1 MKHFVFKLRSRIISN
16 MSHQFALA
24 TALAAPHAL
33 RTVLVC
39 DVVESVRW
47 MQADE
52 AGAVHQ
58 WQAFVELVKQQVIP
72 RFGGRMVKSLGD
84 GLMLEFADTAIAP
97 SIAIH
102 QTIPAHAPRAA
113 LNAAFAMQAI
123 AAKLCVEG
131 NFCLRMGLHHT
142 HVTVGDDD
150 IYGVGVNL
158 CARVAS
164 LAGPG
169 EVMITAEMRDQ
180 LTDQLDADLQDM
192 GECFLKHIDA
202 PVRVYRAGPAGQHP
216 ILIPQRDYAAPLQA
230 IVAVIPF
237 AARSLAQD
245 NQLAVGEIIADGVI
259 GQLSRTRDLK
269 VISRLSTSVFR
280 NRINTGG
287 MNGVADIES
296 HLGANYVL
304 SGSYIALDKTLIV
317 TAELSETKNNQI
329 VWMDRLQG
337 DIGDLLQLQ
346 SELCHSIANA
356 THKAILDTEVQ
367 AAVTRPLPTLE
378 SYSLLLGGISMM
390 FRSSKDDFYKS
401 QSLLTGL
408 MERHQNNEMVPALLA
423 HWHVLQSVQGW
434 ISKETD
440 ASFKLARQL
449 SNKALSLDS
458 KSSFAQT
465 MNGLVEC
472 YLMNNLD
479 AALEYYKNA
488 IELNPNESLAWLNK
502 GVLHAFK
509 GEGDIA
515 VHDTLKACA
524 LSPMAPNFHHYLSLT
539 ASAHLTATEYEKC
552 IDFAKRSLIGNATH
566 ISTHRCLT
574 IAQVMSG
581 QILEAQ
587 ESAKRLMKLDPNLS
601 VSKYIARI
609 PGSQF
614 ETAKKFAEA
623 LRIAGVPA

>member
-1 MKHFVFKLRSRIISN
+1 
-16 MSHQFALA
+16 MSYQLALA
-24 TALAAPHAL
+24 TASVAHSSL

-52 AGAVHQ
+52 AGAVQQ
-58 WQAFVELVKQQVIP
+58 WQTFVEAVKSRVIP
-72 RFGGRMVKSLGD
+72 AFGGRMVKSLGD
-84 GLMLEFADTAIAP
+84 GLMLEFVDAAIAP
-97 SIAIH
+97 SIAISP
-102 QTIPAHAPRAA
+102 TVPPHAPRAA
-113 LNAAFAMQAI
+113 LGAAFAMQAI
-123 AAKLCVEG
+123 ATKLCVDG
-131 NFCLRMGLHHT
+131 NFSLRMGLHHT
-142 HVTVGDDD
+142 SVTVGDDD
-150 IYGVGVNL
+150 IYGIGVNL
-158 CARVAS
+158 CARVAG

-216 ILIPQRDYAAPLQA
+216 ILIPQRDYTAPLQA

-287 MNGVADIES
+287 LNGVADIES

-317 TAELSETKNNQI
+317 TAELSETKTNQV

-356 THKAILDTEVQ
+356 THRAILETEVQ
-367 AAVTRPLPTLE
+367 AALTKPLPTLE
-378 SYSLLLGGISMM
+378 SYSILLAGVSMM
-390 FRSSKDDFYKS
+390 FRSSKEDFYKS
-401 QSLLTGL
+401 QSLFTGL
-408 MERHQNNEMVPALLA
+408 MERHQNNEMVPACLA
-423 HWHVLQSVQGW
+423 QWHVLQFIQGW
-434 ISKETD
+434 MGKDTD
-440 ASFKLARQL
+440 AFLKFARQL
-449 SNKALSLDS
+449 SSKALALQP
-458 KSSFAQT
+458 KSSYALT
-465 MNGLVEC
+465 MSGLVEC
-472 YLMNNLD
+472 YLLNNLD
-479 AALEYYKNA
+479 VAMEHYQNA

-502 GVLHAFK
+502 GMLHAFK
-509 GEGDIA
+509 GEGEIA
-515 VHDTLKACA
+515 VQYTLKACE
-524 LSPMAPNFHHYLSLT
+524 LSPLAPNFHYYQAIT
-539 ASAHLTATEYEKC
+539 ASAFLTAAKYDKA
-552 IDFAKRSLIGNATH
+552 IDLSKRSLSGNSTH
-566 ISTHRCLT
+566 ISTHRTLT

-581 QILEAQ
+581 QLVEAQ
-587 ESAKRLMKLDPNLS
+587 ESAKLLMKLDPTLR

-614 ETAKKFAEA
+614 DTAKKFAEA

>member
-1 MKHFVFKLRSRIISN
+1 
-16 MSHQFALA
+16 MSYQLALA
-24 TALAAPHAL
+24 TVSVPHSTL

-52 AGAVHQ
+52 AGAVQQ
-58 WQAFVELVKQQVIP
+58 WQSFVEAVKSKVMPQ
-72 RFGGRMVKSLGD
+72 FGGRMVKSLGD
-84 GLMLEFADTAIAP
+84 GLMLEFADAAIAP

-102 QTIPAHAPRAA
+102 PTAPPHAPRAA
-113 LNAAFAMQAI
+113 LGAAFAMQAI
-123 AAKLCVEG
+123 AARLCIDG
-131 NFCLRMGLHHT
+131 NFSLRMGLHHT
-142 HVTVGDDD
+142 SVTVGDDD
-150 IYGVGVNL
+150 IYGIGVNL

-202 PVRVYRAGPAGQHP
+202 AVRVYRAGPAGQHP

-287 MNGVADIES
+287 LNGVADIES

-329 VWMDRLQG
+329 IWMDRLQG

-356 THKAILDTEVQ
+356 THRAILDTEVQ
-367 AAVTRPLPTLE
+367 AALTKPLPTLE

-390 FRSSKDDFYKS
+390 YRTSRNDFLKS
-401 QSLLTGL
+401 QILFTGL
-408 MERHQNNEMVPALLA
+408 MERHQNDAVVPAWLA
-423 HWHVLQSVQGW
+423 LGKVLQINQGW
-434 ISKETD
+434 AGEHASDISKS
-440 ASFKLARQL
+440 ALQL
-449 SNKALSLDS
+449 SNKASSLHAN
-458 KSSFAQT
+458 SSFT
-465 MNGLVEC
+465 SFVGGLVSC
-472 YLMNNLD
+472 YMENDFEKAEIL
-479 AALEYYKNA
+479 YQNA
-488 IELNPNESLAWLNK
+488 INLNSNEALAWLYK

-509 GEGDIA
+509 GEGELA
-515 VHDTLKACA
+515 VQHTMRACE
-524 LSPMAPNFHHYLSLT
+524 LSPMDPHLHYYQSLT
-539 ASAHLTATEYEKC
+539 ASAYLAAENYEKC
-552 IDFAKRSLIGNATH
+552 IGMAKLSLKVNAMH
-566 ISTHRCLT
+566 VSTRRVLT
-574 IAQVMSG
+574 IAQVFAG
-581 QILEAQ
+581 QVEDAQ
-587 ESAKRLMKLDPNLS
+587 ASAKQLMQLDPSLS
-601 VSKYIARI
+601 VSSYLLRI
-609 PGSQF
+609 PGSQYRLIQ
-614 ETAKKFAEA
+614 KFAEA

>member
-1 MKHFVFKLRSRIISN
+1 ML
-16 MSHQFALA
+16 HQLAL
-24 TALAAPHAL
+24 TTVSAAPSAL

-52 AGAVHQ
+52 AGAVQQ
-58 WQAFVELVKQQVIP
+58 WQSFVEAVKSKVIP
-72 RFGGRMVKSLGD
+72 QFGGRMVKSLGD
-84 GLMLEFADTAIAP
+84 GLMLEFVDAPIAP
-97 SIAIH
+97 SIAIYPTVP
-102 QTIPAHAPRAA
+102 QHAPQAA
-113 LNAAFAMQAI
+113 LGAAFAMQAI
-123 AAKLCVEG
+123 AARLCVDG

-150 IYGVGVNL
+150 IYGIGVNL
-158 CARVAS
+158 CARVAG

-192 GECFLKHIDA
+192 GECFLKHIDY
-202 PVRVYRAGPAGQHP
+202 PVRVYRAGPAGQQP

-287 MNGVADIES
+287 MNGAADIES

-304 SGSYIALDKTLIV
+304 SGSYIAMDKTLIV
-317 TAELSETKNNQI
+317 TAELSETKSNHVI
-329 VWMDRLQG
+329 WMDRIQG

-346 SELCHSIANA
+346 SELCHRIANA
-356 THKAILDTEVQ
+356 THMAILDTEVQ
-367 AAVTRPLPTLE
+367 AALIQPLPTLE

-390 FRSSKDDFYKS
+390 HAASKNEFYRS

-408 MERHQNNEMVPALLA
+408 MERHQTNEMVPAWLGQ
-423 HWHVLQSVQGW
+423 WHVFEFVQGW
-434 ISKETD
+434 VGKDSDDYLKF
-440 ASFKLARQL
+440 ALQL
-449 SNKALSLDS
+449 SSKALKLHP
-458 KSSFAQT
+458 KSAFAHT
-465 MNGLVEC
+465 ISGLVEC
-472 YLMNNLD
+472 YLFNNLD
-479 AALEYYKNA
+479 VAMEHYQNA
-488 IELNPNESLAWLNK
+488 IQLNPNESLAWLNK
-502 GVLHAFK
+502 GMLHAFK
-509 GEGDIA
+509 GDGEMA
-515 VHDTLKACA
+515 VKDTLTACE
-524 LSPMAPNFHHYLSLT
+524 LSPMAPDFHHYQSIT
-539 ASAHLTATEYEKC
+539 ASAHLTAAKYDKAIE
-552 IDFAKRSLIGNATH
+552 FAKRALSGNAAH

-574 IAQVMSG
+574 IALVMSG
-581 QILEAQ
+581 QISEAQ
-587 ESAKRLMKLDPNLS
+587 ESAKRLMVLNPTLS
-601 VSKYIARI
+601 ASTYLARI
-609 PGSQF
+609 PGNQYEF
-614 ETAKKFAEA
+614 AKKFAEA